1 MNGQVRPLEAPE
13 ADLPPAG
20 AGGQSQAAP
29 LGGHCFII
37 ICNMPLKGLG
47 ESPNDHL
54 LTVRHTDLDIMQRI
68 SLLGLLGLTSG
79 LMKAYCLV
87 LTR

>member
-29 LGGHCFII
+29 LGVHCFII
-37 ICNMPLKGLG
+37 CKMPLKGLG

-54 LTVRHTDLDIMQRI
+54 LTVRRTDLDIMQRI

-79 LMKAYCLV
+79 VMKAYCLV
-87 LTR
+87 ITR

>member
-20 AGGQSQAAP
+20 AGGQSQVAP
-29 LGGHCFII
+29 SRAQCFVK
-37 ICNMPLKGLG
+37 CMMPLKGLD

-54 LTVRHTDLDIMQRI
+54 LTVRHTDLVIMQRI
-68 SLLGLLGLTSG
+68 SLLGLLGLTSD

>member
-1 MNGQVRPLEAPE
+1 MNVQVRPLEAPE

-29 LGGHCFII
+29 LGGQCFI

-54 LTVRHTDLDIMQRI
+54 LTVRHTDLDITQRI

-87 LTR
+87 FAR

>member
-37 ICNMPLKGLG
+37 CNMPLKGLG
-47 ESPNDHL
+47 ESPIDHL

-68 SLLGLLGLTSG
+68 SLLGLLGLTSD